1 MVFFKFSGFA
11 KQSSKSETAKIQVRV
26 PTRTSKELLQ
36 QIPENLIQKPDM
48 YYRGKEVLFNDEAS
62 RIKFFSAMRDAYNGM
77 TDVEK
82 NILIRELF
90 KESHLS

>member
-1 MVFFKFSGFA
+1 
-11 KQSSKSETAKIQVRV
+11 
-26 PTRTSKELLQ
+26 
-36 QIPENLIQKPDM
+36 M